1 MYNLSYME
9 NAMNSYILFCV
20 EFNRCY
26 LPVIWYQNNF
36 YIPLKLIT
44 QILGLNWER
53 QSKKVRNI
61 SYGFR
66 WCYVPDIRLDGSIND
81 ILCVMLSDL
90 DAYLKSIDI
99 NSVPVRMR
107 DILSTYQYGCARN
120 LIRSLNSSNLDG
132 VEAIIPS
139 ADYTLFNAVARQQHW
154 NSEAMKRLGVCIGG

>member
-1 MYNLSYME
+1 
-9 NAMNSYILFCV
+9 MNSYILFYV
-20 EFNRCY
+20 EFYSYY

-36 YIPLKLIT
+36 YVPLKPIT

-53 QSKKVRNI
+53 QAKKVRNF

-66 WCYVPDIRLDGSIND
+66 WCHVPDLRLDGSIND
-81 ILCVMLSDL
+81 ILCIRLSDL

-107 DILSTYQYGCARN
+107 AILSTYQYGCARN
-120 LIRSLNSSNLDG
+120 LIRSLNSSNLEG
-132 VEAIIPS
+132 VEAIITS